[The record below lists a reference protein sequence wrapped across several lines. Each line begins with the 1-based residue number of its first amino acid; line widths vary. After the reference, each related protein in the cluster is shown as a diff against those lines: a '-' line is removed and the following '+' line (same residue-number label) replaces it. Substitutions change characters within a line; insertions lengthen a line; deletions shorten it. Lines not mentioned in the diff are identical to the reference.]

1 MRIRHNETSIAA
13 ATVDVA
19 RVIVHQRHR
28 GHKAASGSHCNYG
41 KRHPSDT
48 ATQSEALLVTDALG
62 FFFYIL

>member
-28 GHKAASGSHCNYG
+28 GHKAASGSQCNHG

-48 ATQSEALLVTDALG
+48 ATQSEA
-62 FFFYIL
+62 